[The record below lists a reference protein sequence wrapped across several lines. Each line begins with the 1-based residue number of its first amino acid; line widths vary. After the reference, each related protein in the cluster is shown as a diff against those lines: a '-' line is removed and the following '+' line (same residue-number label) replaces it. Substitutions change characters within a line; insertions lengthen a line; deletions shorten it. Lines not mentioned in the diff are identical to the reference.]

1 MSFVTIGTEIGL
13 LYAPLALGI
22 FFAMRV
28 LSLPDLTLE
37 GSFGIGGAATAG
49 LLANGTDPLVALLA
63 GMGAGA
69 CAGLLTALLHLRLRM
84 NVLLA
89 GILMTTAA
97 WSISLI
103 IMGSGNVPLLT
114 STTLFTWAQDAG
126 LGLDGATLAVGG
138 LAAFALAAL
147 LAWFLHTDY
156 GLSMRASGLS
166 IQTARGLGI
175 RTEARQAVGLALAN
189 ALAAAS
195 GGLVVQNQGFMDVSI
210 QVGVIVVGL
219 AALMIGQAI
228 IRSPRPVPAIA
239 GVLLGVLIYRTI
251 VAWTLEQG
259 MNPNYVR
266 LVTALVVV
274 VVIAAR
280 TQAHGLIALPGTAAA
295 RRRRRERTQFYEE
308 DHVASII

>member
-1 MSFVTIGTEIGL
+1 MSFITIGIEIGL

-22 FFAMRV
+22 YLALRV

-49 LLANGTDPLVALLA
+49 LLAHGSDPLVSLLG
-63 GMGAGA
+63 GMAAGA
-69 CAGLLTALLHLRLRM
+69 CAGLVTAMLHLRLRM

-114 STTLFTWAQDAG
+114 EATLFSWAQDAG
-126 LGLDGATLAVGG
+126 LSLDAATLAVGG
-138 LAAFALAAL
+138 SATALVAVA

-166 IQTARGLGI
+166 IQTARGFGV
-175 RTEARQAVGLALAN
+175 RTEARQVVGLMLAN

-195 GGLVVQNQGFMDVSI
+195 GGLVVQSQGFMDVSI

-219 AALMIGQAI
+219 AALMIGQAV
-228 IRSPRPVPAIA
+228 IRSPRPIPAIA
-239 GVLLGVLIYRTI
+239 GVLIGVVVYRMI
-251 VAWTLEQG
+251 VAWTIQQG

-280 TQAHGLIALPGTAAA
+280 TQSHGLVALPGTARA
-295 RRRRRERTQFYEE
+295 R
-308 DHVASII
+308 